1 MVPPDCY
8 PETVRPPGN
17 VARTTVGSWK
27 SKPEKVLISVK
38 QPHSLLAAVYIRG
51 FLVVTVVRGDGG
63 PVPAL
68 LYARTE
74 TRYRVLGRSPDTLAV
89 VSRPTVRTRSAAA
102 SLSCGRQY
110 LIWKHTSCQ
119 QQFNIRSP
127 PTSKL
132 EVTISKKPVLSW
144 LQ

>member
-1 MVPPDCY
+1 MGAG
-8 PETVRPPGN
+8 TG
-17 VARTTVGSWK
+17 
-27 SKPEKVLISVK
+27 KPEKVLISVK
-38 QPHSLLAAVYIRG
+38 QPHSHLATAYIRG

-102 SLSCGRQY
+102 PLSCGRQY
-110 LIWKHTSCQ
+110 LIWKHTSFQ
-119 QQFNIRSP
+119 QRFNIRSP
-127 PTSKL
+127 LTSEL
-132 EVTISKKPVLSW
+132 
-144 LQ
+144 

>member
-8 PETVRPPGN
+8 PGTVSPPGN
-17 VARTTVGSWK
+17 VARTTVGSWNKK
-27 SKPEKVLISVK
+27 SEKVLISVK
-38 QPHSLLAAVYIRG
+38 QPHTLLAVSVFHMTAAPLWTGVLVFIYMKNNQHAAHVRG
-51 FLVVTVVRGDGG
+51 FLVVTVVRGDEG

-74 TRYRVLGRSPDTLAV
+74 TWYRVLGRSPDTLAV

-110 LIWKHTSCQ
+110 LI
-119 QQFNIRSP
+119 
-127 PTSKL
+127 
-132 EVTISKKPVLSW
+132 
-144 LQ
+144 